1 MLRTFASL
9 VSFFPGSEG
18 RIEDNMQTIQEHQGI
33 VRKTCHEA
41 PLKVREKSLGPLGL
55 CLAELRPR
63 LVYTLHYTLDR

>member
-1 MLRTFASL
+1 
-9 VSFFPGSEG
+9 
-18 RIEDNMQTIQEHQGI
+18 MQTIQEHQGI